1 MQYPDLRRGIMTSQ
15 EARAN
20 ERVLV
25 AGATGGVGQLT
36 VAKLLEKGF
45 PVRVLTRSAEKVQN
59 MFDNQVEVAI
69 GDIRQATTLPPA
81 MQGVSYIICC
91 TGTTAFPSA
100 KWDFDK
106 IDEVQGLES
115 LIEWG
120 KIYLD
125 AQYRNAK
132 AKNSPEQVD
141 AQGVSNLV
149 AIAPKD
155 LKRFVFVSS
164 CGILRKDKPP
174 FSILNAFG
182 VLDAKQKG
190 EEAIIRSGLPYTII
204 RPGRL
209 IDGPYTS
216 YDLNTLLKAT
226 TGGKLGVVVGTGD
239 TLSGDTSRI
248 DVAAAC
254 VECLDNPTTEGKVF
268 ELVNQGARP
277 SALDWG
283 TLFSTL
289 G

>member
-1 MQYPDLRRGIMTSQ
+1 MTSP

-25 AGATGGVGQLT
+25 TGATGGVGQLA

-45 PVRVLTRSAEKVQN
+45 PVRVLTRSAQKAQN
-59 MFDNQVEVAI
+59 MFENRVEVAI
-69 GDIRQATTLPPA
+69 GDIRQPTTLSSA
-81 MQGVSYIICC
+81 VQNITHIICC

-100 KWDFDK
+100 KWDFDQK
-106 IDEVQGLES
+106 AEGLGN
-115 LIEWG
+115 LVEWG

-125 AQYRNAK
+125 SEYRRTHARNT
-132 AKNSPEQVD
+132 PEQVD

-149 AIAPKD
+149 SAAPKD
-155 LKRFVFVSS
+155 LKRFVFISS

-174 FSILNAFG
+174 FSFLNAFG

-239 TLSGDTSRI
+239 TLVGDTSRI
-248 DVAAAC
+248 DVASAC
-254 VECLDNPTTEGKVF
+254 VECLDSPATEGKAF
-268 ELVNQGARP
+268 ELVNKGARP
-277 SALDWG
+277 SAIDW
-283 TLFSTL
+283 TALFSNL

>member
-1 MQYPDLRRGIMTSQ
+1 MTSQ

-25 AGATGGVGQLT
+25 TGATGGVGQLT

-45 PVRVLTRSAEKVQN
+45 PVRVLTRSAHKAQQ
-59 MFDNQVEVAI
+59 MFDNRVEIAL
-69 GDIRQATTLPPA
+69 GDIRQSTTLPSA
-81 MQGVSYIICC
+81 LQNVTHIICC
-91 TGTTAFPSA
+91 TGTTAFPST

-106 IDEVQGLES
+106 TVEVEGLGG

-125 AQYRNAK
+125 SQYRFAK
-132 AKNSPEQVD
+132 AKNSPAQVD

-149 AIAPKD
+149 VAAPKD

-182 VLDAKQKG
+182 VLDAKHKG

-216 YDLNTLLKAT
+216 YDLNTLLKAK

-239 TLSGDTSRI
+239 TLVGDTSRI
-248 DVAAAC
+248 DVASAC
-254 VECLDNPTTEGKVF
+254 VECLSNPATEGKVF
-268 ELVNQGARP
+268 EIVNQGSRP
-277 SALDWG
+277 LELDW
-283 TLFSTL
+283 TALFSSL
-289 G
+289 A

>member
-1 MQYPDLRRGIMTSQ
+1 MTSQ

-25 AGATGGVGQLT
+25 TGATGGVGQLT

-45 PVRVLTRSAEKVQN
+45 PVRVLTRSAQKAQN
-59 MFDNQVEVAI
+59 MFENRVEVAI
-69 GDIRQATTLPPA
+69 GDIRQPTTLSSA
-81 MQGVSYIICC
+81 VQNITHIICC

-100 KWDFDK
+100 KWDFDQK
-106 IDEVQGLES
+106 AEGLGS

-125 AQYRNAK
+125 SDYRRTHAR
-132 AKNSPEQVD
+132 NSPEQVD

-149 AIAPKD
+149 SAAPKD

-174 FSILNAFG
+174 FSFLNAFG

-190 EEAIIRSGLPYTII
+190 EEAIIRSGLPYTIV

-239 TLSGDTSRI
+239 TLVGDTSRI
-248 DVAAAC
+248 DVASAC
-254 VECLDNPTTEGKVF
+254 VECIDSPATQGKAF
-268 ELVNQGARP
+268 ELVNKGARP
-277 SALDWG
+277 SAIDW
-283 TLFSTL
+283 TALFSNL